1 MDDKIRT
8 VFDSIHA
15 DDELKSKTLAYIA
28 KKSHGYPSRRKM
40 IRRRIITAVSAAACL
55 VLTAAVGA
63 KLFFTSTSY
72 ICIEINPSLE
82 LGINCFDRVV
92 EVSPLNDDGRVLA
105 ESLNIKFIDYDAA
118 LERIMDNSRIETLLS
133 QNEIMTITVIDT
145 ENEQSSVILSNVKA
159 CADRYENVCCDSASS
174 SEAAAAREIGLPCG
188 KYRAYLE
195 LLELDSGITPEEVNE
210 MTMREIYE
218 LIGSLSDN
226 RSDSEHSSGHNGHG
240 WHGSGHH

>member
-1 MDDKIRT
+1 MDDKIRE
-8 VFDSIHA
+8 VFDSIRA

-40 IRRRIITAVSAAACL
+40 IRRRIISAAAAVCL

-82 LGINCFDRVV
+82 LGINRFDKVV
-92 EVSPLNDDGRVLA
+92 EVSPLNDDGRILA
-105 ESLNIKFIDYDAA
+105 ESLNIRFIDYDAA
-118 LERIMDNSRIETLLS
+118 LDRIMDDSRIETLLS

-159 CADRYENVCCDSASS
+159 CADRYDNVCCDSASS

-195 LLELDSGITPEEVNE
+195 LQGLDFDITPEEINE
-210 MTMREIYE
+210 MTVREIHE
-218 LIGSLSDN
+218 LIGSLSEN
-226 RSDSEHSSGHNGHG
+226 CSDSEHSSTHSGHG
-240 WHGSGHH
+240 WHGNGHH